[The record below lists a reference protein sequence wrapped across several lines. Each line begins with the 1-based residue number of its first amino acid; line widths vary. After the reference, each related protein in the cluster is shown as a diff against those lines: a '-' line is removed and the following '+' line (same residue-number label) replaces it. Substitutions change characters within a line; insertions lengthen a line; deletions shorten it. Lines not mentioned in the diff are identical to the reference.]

1 MSRSI
6 ALDTPVLGGLLSRCS
21 LPLIVRTGAAITV
34 ALVPFLA
41 YAINILHSFYDVGN
55 AFHDAGWSAYLIHD
69 SDLLLHQPFFVEGG
83 ISWFNLHVSP
93 VFVVTSALG
102 SLVPLTRIQFYAAY
116 VGISHALPAIA
127 VFWLLTS
134 GYRMTRP
141 AACLLAAALAL
152 FFAFDGVAL
161 AIARFPHFMIFLVG
175 TGMMF
180 LAALILRRI
189 GIALVFFVLCLGTR
203 EDAGFHLFALLSL
216 SLIWQWWQG
225 ASWREQR
232 PTVAFA
238 LAGLLY
244 STIVVALQHA
254 LAGEHSLLTSE
265 YLGSPPFADI
275 SLYTM
280 GERFLGWMVFRGYVM
295 LPALAALV
303 WAIARR
309 NPQVILGYAAF
320 VPWGILHLAAARDM
334 QGVLPSYYA
343 FPYMFASFWPL
354 AGLLIQRQHS
364 PDDRS
369 ILEPI
374 GGFALLT
381 LASFAPSP
389 NQHNPAH
396 IDLPA
401 GFAALPSAARQAAT
415 DQALGQLG
423 RTAALGRV
431 AVDQSVLA
439 LTPEFYR
446 GEQVLSLTSTPRDFD
461 SIIYFARGLQSPLA
475 RETAASAG
483 LDQLYRVPGTE
494 IRVAAKR
501 PITGLSGLTLLPAS
515 D

>member
-6 ALDTPVLGGLLSRCS
+6 ALGTPVRGGLLARCS
-21 LPLIVRTGAAITV
+21 LPPIVRAGAAITV

-55 AFHDAGWSAYLIHD
+55 AFYDAGWSAYLIHD
-69 SDLLLHQPFFVEGG
+69 GDLLLHQPLFVEGG
-83 ISWFNLHVSP
+83 ISCFNLHVAP

-141 AACLLAAALAL
+141 AACLVAAALAL
-152 FFAFDGVAL
+152 FFAFDGLAL
-161 AIARFPHFMIFLVG
+161 AIARFPHFMMFLVG

-180 LAALILRRI
+180 LAALVLRRS

-238 LAGLLY
+238 LAGVLY
-244 STIVVALQHA
+244 SAIVVSLQHV

-275 SLYTM
+275 TLSTM
-280 GERFLGWMVFRGYVM
+280 VERFRGWVAFRGYVM
-295 LPALAALV
+295 LPAFAALI
-303 WAIARR
+303 WAIARH

-354 AGLLIQRQHS
+354 AGLLIQRQHLR
-364 PDDRS
+364 DDRS

-374 GGFALLT
+374 CGFALLT
-381 LASFAPSP
+381 LASFASSP
-389 NQHNPAH
+389 YQHNPAH

-423 RTAALGRV
+423 RAALLGRV

-439 LTPEFYR
+439 LIPEFYR
-446 GEQVLSLTSTPRDFD
+446 TEQVLSLTTARDFD
-461 SIIYFARGLQSPLA
+461 SVIYFVHGLQSQLA
-475 RETAASAG
+475 RETAANAG
-483 LDQLYRVPGTE
+483 LDHLYWVPGTE
-494 IRVAAKR
+494 IRVATKR
-501 PITGLSGLTLLPAS
+501 PIAGVSGLVLLPAA

>member
-6 ALDTPVLGGLLSRCS
+6 ALGTPVLGGLLSRCS
-21 LPLIVRTGAAITV
+21 LPLIVRAGAAITV

-69 SDLLLHQPFFVEGG
+69 GDLLLHQPLFVEGG

-93 VFVVTSALG
+93 VFILTSALG

-134 GYRMTRP
+134 GYRMRRP
-141 AACLLAAALAL
+141 AACLAAAALAL
-152 FFAFDGVAL
+152 FFAFDGLAL
-161 AIARFPHFMIFLVG
+161 AIARFPHFMMFLVG

-180 LAALILRRI
+180 LAALVLRRS

-225 ASWREQR
+225 ASDREPR
-232 PTVAFA
+232 PTAAFA

-244 STIVVALQHA
+244 SAIVVTLQHL

-265 YLGSPPFADI
+265 YLGSRPFADM
-275 SLYTM
+275 SLDTM
-280 GERFLGWMVFRGYVM
+280 GERFLGWMAFRGYVM
-295 LPALAALV
+295 LPALAALI

-320 VPWGILHLAAARDM
+320 VPWGILHLAAARDI

-354 AGLLIQRQHS
+354 AGLLIQRQYL
-364 PDDRS
+364 PNDRS
-369 ILEPI
+369 IIEPI
-374 GGFALLT
+374 CGFALLT
-381 LASFAPSP
+381 LASFVPSP

-401 GFAALPSAARQAAT
+401 GFAALPSAARQTAT

-423 RTAALGRV
+423 RTTALGRV

-446 GEQVLSLTSTPRDFD
+446 GEQALSLTAARDLD
-461 SIIYFARGLQSPLA
+461 SVIYFAHGLQSPLA
-475 RETAASAG
+475 RETAVNAG
-483 LDQLYRVPGTE
+483 LDHLYGVPGTE

-501 PITGLSGLTLLPAS
+501 PITGLSGLVLLPAS

>member
-6 ALDTPVLGGLLSRCS
+6 ALGTPVRGGLLSRCS
-21 LPLIVRTGAAITV
+21 LPLIITAGAAIAV
-34 ALVPFLA
+34 ALVPFFA

-69 SDLLLHQPFFVEGG
+69 GDLLLHQPLFVEGG

-102 SLVPLTRIQFYAAY
+102 TVIPLTRIQFYAAY

-127 VFWLLTS
+127 VFWLLIS

-141 AACLLAAALAL
+141 AASLVAAALAL
-152 FFAFDGVAL
+152 FFAFDGLAL
-161 AIARFPHFMIFLVG
+161 AIARFPHFMMFLVG

-180 LAALILRRI
+180 LAALVLRRI

-216 SLIWQWWQG
+216 SLIWQWRQG
-225 ASWREQR
+225 ASWRQQR
-232 PTVAFA
+232 STVAFA
-238 LAGLLY
+238 IAGLLY
-244 STIVVALQHA
+244 STVVVALQHA
-254 LAGEHSLLTSE
+254 FAAEHSLLTSE
-265 YLGSPPFADI
+265 YLGTQPFADI
-275 SLYTM
+275 TLYTM
-280 GERFLGWMVFRGYVM
+280 GERLLGWMAFRGYVM
-295 LPALAALV
+295 VPALAALV
-303 WAIARR
+303 WAITRR
-309 NPQVILGYAAF
+309 NPQVILGYVAF

-354 AGLLIQRQHS
+354 AGGLIQHQYL
-364 PDDRS
+364 PNDRS

-374 GGFALLT
+374 CGFALLT
-381 LASFAPSP
+381 AASLAPSP

-423 RTAALGRV
+423 RTAMLGRV

-446 GEQVLSLTSTPRDFD
+446 SEQALSLTAARDFD
-461 SIIYFARGLQSPLA
+461 SVIYFAHGLQSPLA
-475 RETAASAG
+475 RDIAANAG
-483 LDQLYRVPGTE
+483 LDHLYMVPGTE
-494 IRVAAKR
+494 IRVATKR
-501 PITGLSGLTLLPAS
+501 PIAGLSGLALLPAA